1 MKEPANPDDT
11 PIKPEGKLPAQDLP
25 SAKTSHQPD
34 TKSLPE
40 DSSLIAGETF
50 EQVGASTGE
59 FPVKDRQPR
68 PAASAGKFAFLVGA
82 GILISRLVGLIRQR
96 IFAHYFGSS
105 GAGDAF
111 SAAFRIPNFLQNVFG
126 EGALSASLI
135 PVYAGL
141 LAKGD
146 EKEANRLA
154 GAILT
159 LLALLTSVLV
169 LLGIIFTPYLIGFI
183 APGFE
188 GEKRELT
195 IQLVRI
201 LFPGAGL

>member
-1 MKEPANPDDT
+1 MKDPANPDDT

-111 SAAFRIPNFLQNVFG
+111 SAAFRTAITSCPSTTARGMLY
-126 EGALSASLI
+126 LSARS
-135 PVYAGL
+135 
-141 LAKGD
+141 
-146 EKEANRLA
+146 
-154 GAILT
+154 
-159 LLALLTSVLV
+159 S
-169 LLGIIFTPYLIGFI
+169 
-183 APGFE
+183 
-188 GEKRELT
+188 T
-195 IQLVRI
+195 IQLR
-201 LFPGAGL
+201 LASPT